1 MRAILLL
8 ILATAT
14 ATAAPP
20 VRPVAVKP
28 AKAQPL
34 TAQQVAQMRADWMV
48 RHNHRWPP
56 PFSVGRV
63 FADGH
68 CRFEGVGWGR
78 AGLVHHRMGTCL
90 PRWRMKLV
98 GDAYA
103 TNGQMSARVRLWR

>member
-20 VRPVAVKP
+20 VQPAAVKP

-48 RHNHRWPP
+48 RHNHRWHP

-78 AGLVHHRMGTCL
+78 AGLAHKRMGTCL
-90 PRWRMKLV
+90 PRWRMTLV

-103 TNGQMSARVRLWR
+103 TNGRMSARVRLWR